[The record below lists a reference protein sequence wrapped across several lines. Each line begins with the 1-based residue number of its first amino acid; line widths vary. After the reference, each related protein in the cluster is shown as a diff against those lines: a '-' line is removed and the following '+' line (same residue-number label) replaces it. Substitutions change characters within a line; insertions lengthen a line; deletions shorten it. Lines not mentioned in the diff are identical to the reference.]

1 MKIFLSWSG
10 NISKEIAQIFK
21 KMLEDCFYEKISVF
35 MSAEDISLGTNGIN
49 SIYNALTQS
58 DVCIAFITPTN
69 VNSPWIAF
77 EAGVVAGSSNDSKS
91 NDKKRI
97 IPLLFGNIDM
107 QKFSNNPLHNYQYTN
122 SLKKINDLCIDIAKQ
137 LNYNDIV
144 KTVKQIEEKTKMYF
158 FELAKI
164 IEEIPGTGL
173 LKSKGFIEFLNSEYS
188 FGSSLQGEVAEFE
201 NCFETQELYHAI
213 LRYVDKQLYI
223 LGRKNTKLFSNDNR
237 PFFYDLDRKI
247 QNGFDFKCLFLSPES
262 KYVYNAQNDPN
273 FVMHLED
280 RIITAQKMINN
291 EELFKKICKGYDNIR
306 NTAIII
312 ADDVVIFSPITYDVN
327 GMPNPLTYADF
338 FVTDKNS
345 EIGKKYFN
353 YFNEIWNKAS
363 ILKKCTTK
371 V

>member
-1 MKIFLSWSG
+1 MRIFLSWSG
-10 NISKEIAQIFK
+10 NISKEIAEIFK
-21 KMLEDCFYEKISVF
+21 KMLEDCFYEKVYVF
-35 MSAEDISLGTNGIN
+35 MSAKDISLGTNGIN
-49 SIYNALTQS
+49 TIFQELTKS
-58 DVCIAFITPTN
+58 DICIAFITPTN

-77 EAGVVAGSSNDSKS
+77 EAGVVAGNSNNSKL
-91 NDKKRI
+91 NAERRI
-97 IPLLFGNIDM
+97 IPLLFGNVDM
-107 QKFSNNPLHNYQYTN
+107 KKFNNNPLHNYQYTD
-122 SLKKINDLCIDIAKQ
+122 SLEKISDLCIDIAKQ
-137 LNYNDIV
+137 LNYKDII
-144 KTVKQIEEKTKMYF
+144 KTVKQIEEKTKKYF
-158 FELAKI
+158 SEITKI
-164 IEEIPGTGL
+164 SEEIPGTGL
-173 LKSKGFIEFLNSEYS
+173 LKSKGFIEFLNNEYS

-213 LRYVDKQLYI
+213 LQYVDKQLYI

-237 PFFYDLDRKI
+237 PFFNDLNRKI

-262 KYVYNAQNDPN
+262 EYVYNAQNDPN

-291 EELFKKICKGYDNIR
+291 EELFKKICKGYDVIR

-345 EIGKKYFN
+345 EIGKKYLR
-353 YFNEIWNKAS
+353 YFNKIWGEAS
-363 ILKKCTTK
+363 ILKKYTTK

>member
-1 MKIFLSWSG
+1 MQIFLSWSG
-10 NISKEIAQIFK
+10 NISKEIAEIFK
-21 KMLEDCFYEKISVF
+21 QMLEDCFYEKISVF
-35 MSAEDISLGTNGIN
+35 MSAKDISLGTNGIN
-49 SIYNALTQS
+49 TIFNALTQS
-58 DVCIAFITPTN
+58 DMCIAFITPIN
-69 VNSPWIAF
+69 VNAPWIAF
-77 EAGVVAGSSNDSKS
+77 EAGVIAGSSNNSKL
-91 NDKKRI
+91 NVEKRI
-97 IPLLFGNIDM
+97 IPLLFGNIDT
-107 QKFSNNPLHNYQYTN
+107 QKFNKNPLHNYQYAAA
-122 SLKKINDLCIDIAKQ
+122 SLEKINELCIDIAKQ
-137 LNYNDIV
+137 LHYNDII
-144 KTVKQIEEKTKMYF
+144 KTVKQVEAKTKKYF
-158 FELAKI
+158 SEIAKI
-164 IEEIPGTGL
+164 LEQIPGTGL
-173 LKSKGFIEFLNSEYS
+173 LKSKGFVEFLSSEYS

-213 LRYVDKQLYI
+213 LKYVDKQLYI

-237 PFFYDLDRKI
+237 PFFDDLNRKI

-262 KYVYNAQNDPN
+262 EYIYNAQNDSN

-291 EELFKKICKGYDNIR
+291 EELFKKICKGYNIIR

-345 EIGKKYFN
+345 EIGKKYLGHFN
-353 YFNEIWNKAS
+353 KIWDEAS
-363 ILKKCTTK
+363 ILKKHTT